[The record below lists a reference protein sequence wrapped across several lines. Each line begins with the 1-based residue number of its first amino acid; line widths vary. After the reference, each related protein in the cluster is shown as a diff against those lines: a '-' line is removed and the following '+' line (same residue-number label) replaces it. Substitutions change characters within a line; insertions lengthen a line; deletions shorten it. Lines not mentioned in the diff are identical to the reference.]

1 MALLRHPGAIFL
13 AAVVGLAVVCP
24 DGRATEVS
32 ALTTS
37 ATVDGKPVAV
47 GEELRLTLP
56 FRSLDFVV
64 QPLKPAETDPY
75 RISHRL
81 VGLSDEWSEHPSGM
95 SVTARFFGA
104 ERVVVGQK
112 DFSIL
117 GVSAGWKGTI
127 AQSQFTHRKETLP
140 VPPGAVTMNITI
152 SSAGSPASIGVL
164 VVKNLTVD
172 LNSPDHSL
180 ERIYPPKMLAPD
192 MTSSSSIAEMWMKNG
207 THPSMACLVREGGD
221 ASPFGFCVKDTDP
234 LSHAEWTLRT
244 EYQLPVA
251 SGGEVVM
258 EWDEVYTIGDYAPA
272 RVHFDRLPPGSY
284 DFEARALDLYGM
296 PLPVG
301 QKIKITVVRPIW
313 QNARLWGGSA
323 GALGALAL
331 GIAYWRVRK
340 RAVRKEME
348 RLSRKHLMESERV
361 RIAQNIHDDLGAR
374 MTHLSLV
381 SDKFGDDVKMSA
393 EAKEGFSAVSGLTR
407 EMVAALHEAIWM
419 VNPENDDLRSFIDYL
434 CELIPQMCG
443 PAGVRCWIQT
453 PDDELNPELS
463 SEVRHQLVMIVKE
476 AVNNSL
482 KHARCKN
489 LRIDLEYEAP
499 RLKLEISD
507 NGVGFGPGS
516 ETSGRGLKN
525 LASRVE
531 KLKGAFAIS
540 SELGQGTRISFSLD
554 LK

>member
-1 MALLRHPGAIFL
+1 MVPFRTPTFL
-13 AAVVGLAVVCP
+13 WAVVWLTVVSP

-37 ATVDGKPVAV
+37 ATVDGKPVTV
-47 GEELRLTLP
+47 GDELRLTLP
-56 FRSLDFVV
+56 FRTLDFVV
-64 QPLKPAETDPY
+64 QPSKPAEADPY

-95 SVTARFFGA
+95 SVTARFFGV
-104 ERVVVGQK
+104 ERVVVGQR
-112 DFSIL
+112 DFSIM
-117 GVSAGWKGTI
+117 GVSPGWKGTI
-127 AQSQFTHRKETLP
+127 TRSQFTHRKEILP
-140 VPPGAVTMNITI
+140 VPSGAVTMNITI

-172 LNSPDHSL
+172 LNSPDQSP
-180 ERIYPPKMLAPD
+180 ERVYPPKMLAPD
-192 MTSSSSIAEMWMKNG
+192 MTSSSSILEMWMKNG

-221 ASPFGFCVKDTDP
+221 SSPLEFCVKDTDP

-244 EYQLPVA
+244 EYQLPVTP
-251 SGGEVVM
+251 GGDVVL
-258 EWDEVYTIGDYAPA
+258 EWDELYTIGDYAPA

-284 DFEARALDLYGM
+284 EFEARALDLYGM

-301 QKIKITVVRPIW
+301 QKIRITVVRPIW
-313 QNARLWGGSA
+313 QNAWLWGSSA
-323 GALGALAL
+323 GVLGTLSL
-331 GIAYWRVRK
+331 IVAYWRVRR

-381 SDKFGDDVKMSA
+381 SDKFGDNAKMSA

-434 CELIPQMCG
+434 CEFVPRMCG
-443 PAGVRCWIQT
+443 PAEVRCWIQT
-453 PDDELNPELS
+453 SDDELNPELS

-476 AVNNSL
+476 VVNNSL
-482 KHARCKN
+482 KHAHCKN
-489 LRIDLEYEAP
+489 LRIDLEYAAP

-507 NGVGFGPGS
+507 NGIGFDSGS

-525 LASRVE
+525 LASRVA
-531 KLKGAFAIS
+531 KLRGTFAIS
-540 SELGQGTRISFSLD
+540 SESGQGTRISFSLD